1 MRHLSSVFRLLAGA
15 MVAAVALTSCGYHL
29 GGVRNRALAKMD
41 SVSISMFANHSL
53 YPDVAMQ
60 LTTALGEELQRD
72 GAYRILAPER
82 ADITISGTVT
92 SVVSSGL
99 RTNSRNTYLS
109 TEIGLTVTASYT
121 IVQNST
127 GKVLLSGR
135 ASAEGSYFNDETGNV
150 QTARDSAL
158 SYATRQVA
166 EKIVQ
171 NMTIP

>member
-82 ADITISGTVT
+82 ADMTISGTVT
-92 SVVSSGL
+92 SVTSSGL
-99 RTNSRNTYLS
+99 R
-109 TEIGLTVTASYT
+109 LTVTASYT

>member
-41 SVSISMFANHSL
+41 SVSISM
-53 YPDVAMQ
+53 Q

-82 ADITISGTVT
+82 ADMTISGTVT
-92 SVVSSGL
+92 SVTSSGL